1 MRRFRILVSAL
12 FAIGL
17 LAAGCGDSGSEDAG
31 APGQTA
37 PSGTGAAPT
46 TSLQPV
52 VGGKLTVLI
61 TSETRGMDP
70 VAVTGSS
77 GLGGEPPRMYA
88 VYDALML
95 TDNKTGE
102 VKPALAESLTSTD
115 RIVWTLKL
123 RPNVKFSDGT
133 AYDAEAVKFNWERHN
148 DPALNSTARPLVQS
162 FKSLEVV
169 DALTLR
175 VTLNSENG
183 QFPRNVASNLAWSVS
198 PTAAKAKGANYGRTP
213 ADIVGAGPF
222 IMKEWTRDSKMVLT
236 KNPNYWQ
243 AGKPYL
249 DELEFRVLSDE
260 QQRYNSLNTGEADV
274 AWINTLPVQKQA
286 KDSGLVVTQ
295 VNGIGASGL
304 NFNMTK
310 EPFNDAR
317 VRKAVQLAIDPV
329 QLNQVAT
336 DGLGDPV
343 TAWFGSTSPWYDAAV
358 QFPKYNAAEAQKLID
373 AYVAE
378 KGKNVEFLL
387 TTSDAGANPK
397 IAEFIAATLNKLQ
410 KVSVK
415 TEVKPGAQTTA
426 DLRARN
432 YQMIPYAF
440 LGADPEPQF
449 YDSWHSKGSRNFSGY
464 ANPAVDAAL
473 LKARNATDSATRKAE
488 YLTVQ
493 KALIDD
499 GTPMLITTRTVT
511 ALTTKKDRVQGI
523 ELWEDGGGMFWEKVW
538 IKK

>member
-1 MRRFRILVSAL
+1 MKRVRIFVSTL
-12 FAIGL
+12 FAVAL
-17 LAAGCGDSGSEDAG
+17 LAVGCGDSGSDDAG
-31 APGQTA
+31 QPGPTSSGAGTA
-37 PSGTGAAPT
+37 TT

-52 VGGKLTVLI
+52 AGGKLTVLI

-102 VKPALAESLTSTD
+102 VKPALAESLTSSD

-133 AYDAEAVKFNWERHN
+133 PYDAEAVKYNFERHL

-162 FKSLEVV
+162 FKSIEVV
-169 DALTLR
+169 DPLTVR
-175 VTLNSENG
+175 VTLNAENG

-198 PTAAKAKGANYGRTP
+198 PTAARAKGANYGRTP

-222 IMKEWTRDSKMVLT
+222 IMKEWTRDSRMVLT

-243 AGKPYL
+243 PGKPYL
-249 DELEFRVLSDE
+249 DEIEFRVLSDE
-260 QQRYNSLNTGEADV
+260 TQRYNSLTTGEADL
-274 AWINTLPVQKQA
+274 AWLNTLPVQKQA
-286 KDSGLVVTQ
+286 KDAGLVVTP

-304 NFNMTK
+304 NFNLTK

-317 VRKAVQLAIDPV
+317 LRKAVQLAIDPA

-336 DGLGDPV
+336 DGLGDPI
-343 TAWFGSTSPWYDAAV
+343 TAWFGASSQWYDASV
-358 QFPKYNAAEAQKLID
+358 QFPKSNVAEAQKLID
-373 AYVAE
+373 AYVTE
-378 KGKNVEFLL
+378 KGKNVEFTL
-387 TTSDAGANPK
+387 TSSDAGVNPK

-410 KVSVK
+410 KISVK
-415 TEVKPGAQTTA
+415 TEVKPGAQTTT
-426 DLRARN
+426 DLRNRN

-449 YDSWHSKGSRNFSGY
+449 YDSWHSKGTRNFSGY

-473 LKARNATDSATRKAE
+473 LKARNATDNATRKAE

-499 GTPMLITTRTVT
+499 GIPMLITTRTVT
-511 ALTTKKDRVQGI
+511 ALSMKKDRLQGI
-523 ELWEDGGGMFWEKVW
+523 ELWEDGGGVFWDKVW

>member
-1 MRRFRILVSAL
+1 MKRFRVLISVLVAAAL
-12 FAIGL
+12 FAG
-17 LAAGCGDSGSEDAG
+17 ACGDSSESDT
-31 APGQTA
+31 APGQTGT
-37 PSGTGAAPT
+37 PGTGAAPT

-52 VGGKLTVLI
+52 TGGKLAVLI

-70 VAVTGSS
+70 IAVTGSS

-102 VKPALAESLTSTD
+102 VKPALAESLTTTD

-133 AYDAEAVKFNWERHN
+133 AYDAEAVKFNWDRHN
-148 DPALNSTARPLVQS
+148 DPANNSTARGLIQTM
-162 FKSLEVV
+162 KSIEVV
-169 DALTLR
+169 DSLTIR
-175 VTLNSENG
+175 VTLNAENG

-198 PTAAKAKGANYGRTP
+198 PTAAKAKGKDYGNTP
-213 ADIVGAGPF
+213 ANIVGAGPF
-222 IMKEWTRDSKMVLT
+222 IVKEWTRDSRMVLT

-243 AGKPYL
+243 PGKPYL

-260 QQRYNSLNTGEADV
+260 QQRMNSLTTGEADL
-274 AWINTLPVQKQA
+274 AWLNTLPVQKLARDQ
-286 KDSGLVVTQ
+286 GLVTQQ
-295 VNGIGASGL
+295 VNGVGASGL
-304 NFNMTK
+304 NFNLTK
-310 EPFNDAR
+310 EPFNDAS
-317 VRKAVQLAIDPV
+317 VRKAVQLAVDSV

-336 DGLGDPV
+336 DGLGEPI
-343 TAWFGSTSPWYDAAV
+343 TSWFPTTTPWYDAAV
-358 QFPKYNAAEAQKLID
+358 LFPKFNAAEAQKLID

-378 KGKNVEFLL
+378 KGKNLEFTL

-397 IAEFIAATLNKLQ
+397 IAEFIAAALNKLQ

-415 TEVKPGAQTTA
+415 TAFKPGAQTTA
-426 DLRARN
+426 DLRAKN
-432 YQMIPYAF
+432 YDMIPYAY

-449 YDSWHSKGSRNFSGY
+449 YDSWHSKGTRNFSGY
-464 ANPAVDAAL
+464 SNPAVDAAL
-473 LKARNATDSATRKAE
+473 VRARNATETAARKVE
-488 YLTVQ
+488 YTAVQ

-499 GTPMLITTRTVT
+499 GIPMLLTSRTVT

-523 ELWEDGGGMFWEKVW
+523 EMWEDGGGVFFDKIW
-538 IKK
+538 IQK

>member
-1 MRRFRILVSAL
+1 MKRVRVFVSVL
-12 FAIGL
+12 FAVAL
-17 LAAGCGDSGSEDAG
+17 LAAGCGDSSSDTGQPDTGS
-31 APGQTA
+31 
-37 PSGTGAAPT
+37 SGTGGGNTPT

-52 VGGKLTVLI
+52 PGGKLTVLI

-70 VAVTGSS
+70 VTVTGSS

-102 VKPALAESLTSTD
+102 VKPVLAESLTSPD

-133 AYDAEAVKFNWERHN
+133 PYDAEAVKFNFERHL
-148 DPALNSTARPLVQS
+148 DPALNSTARGLVQS
-162 FKSLEVV
+162 FKSIEVV
-169 DALTLR
+169 DPLTVR
-175 VTLNSENG
+175 VTLNGENG

-198 PTAAKAKGANYGRTP
+198 PTAARAKGASYGRTP

-222 IMKEWTRDSKMVLT
+222 IVKEWTRDSRMVLA

-243 AGKPYL
+243 PGKPYV

-260 QQRYNSLNTGEADV
+260 VQRYNSLTTGEADL
-274 AWINTLPVQKQA
+274 AWLNTLPTQKLA
-286 KDSGLVVTQ
+286 KDAGLVITP

-304 NFNMTK
+304 NFNLTK

-317 VRKAVQLAIDPV
+317 MRKAVTLAIDPV

-336 DGLGDPV
+336 DGLGEPI
-343 TAWFGSTSPWYDAAV
+343 TAWFGTSSQWYDASV
-358 QFPKYNAAEAQKLID
+358 VYPKYNVAEAQKLID

-387 TTSDAGANPK
+387 TTSDAGVNPK

-410 KVSVK
+410 KISVK
-415 TEVKPGAQTTA
+415 TEVKPGAQTTTE
-426 DLRARN
+426 LRNRN

-449 YDSWHSKGSRNFSGY
+449 YDSWHSKGTRNYTGY

-473 LKARNATDSATRKAE
+473 LKARNATDTATRKAE

-493 KALIDD
+493 KAMIED
-499 GTPMLITTRTVT
+499 GLPMLITTRTVT
-511 ALTTKKDRVQGI
+511 ALSMKKDRVQGI
-523 ELWEDGGGMFWEKVW
+523 ELWEDGGGVFWERVW

>member
-1 MRRFRILVSAL
+1 MKQFRLVTSVL
-12 FAIGL
+12 FAVAL
-17 LAAGCGDSGSEDAG
+17 LAAGCGDSDTDDTG
-31 APGQTA
+31 APTDSGPTA
-37 PSGTGAAPT
+37 TGAAPA

-52 VGGKLTVLI
+52 PGGKLTVLI

-70 VAVTGSS
+70 AAVTGSS

-102 VKPALAESLTSTD
+102 VKPVLAESLTSSD

-133 AYDAEAVKFNWERHN
+133 PYDAEAIKFNWERHN
-148 DPALNSTARPLVQS
+148 DPALNSTARPLIQS
-162 FKSLEVV
+162 MKSIEVV
-169 DALTLR
+169 DPLTVR
-175 VTLNSENG
+175 VTLNAENG
-183 QFPRNVASNLAWSVS
+183 QFPRNIASNLAWSVS
-198 PTAAKAKGANYGRTP
+198 PTAAKAKGASYGRTP

-222 IMKEWTRDSKMVLT
+222 IVKEWTRDSKMVLA
-236 KNPNYWQ
+236 KNPNYWRTGQ
-243 AGKPYL
+243 PYL

-260 QQRYNSLNTGEADV
+260 TQRYNSITTGEADV

-304 NFNMTK
+304 NFNLTK

-336 DGLGDPV
+336 DGLGEPV
-343 TAWFGSTSPWYDAAV
+343 TAWFGPSSPFYDAAV

-378 KGKNVEFLL
+378 KGKNLEFLL

-410 KVSVK
+410 KVNVK
-415 TEVKPGAQTTA
+415 TTTKPGAQTTA

-432 YQMIPYAF
+432 YEMIPYAF

-473 LKARNATDSATRKAE
+473 LKARNATDLATRKAE
-488 YLTVQ
+488 YAIVQ

-499 GTPMLITTRTVT
+499 GIPMLITTRTVT
-511 ALTTKKDRVQGI
+511 ALTTKKDRVQGM
-523 ELWEDGGGMFWEKVW
+523 ELWEDGGGLFWEKIW

>member
-1 MRRFRILVSAL
+1 MKRFRLLTSVLVAAAL
-12 FAIGL
+12 VVGA
-17 LAAGCGDSGSEDAG
+17 CGDSGESETS
-31 APGQTA
+31 PGQTGG
-37 PSGTGAAPT
+37 SGGSGGSPT

-52 VGGKLTVLI
+52 LGGKLAVLI

-70 VAVTGSS
+70 LTVTGSS

-102 VKPALAESLTSTD
+102 VKPALAESLTTTD

-133 AYDAEAVKFNWERHN
+133 AYDAEAVKFNWDRHN
-148 DPALNSTARPLVQS
+148 DPANNSTARGLIQTM
-162 FKSLEVV
+162 KSIEVV
-169 DALTLR
+169 DPLTVR
-175 VTLNSENG
+175 VTLNAENG

-198 PTAAKAKGANYGRTP
+198 PTAAKAKGKDYGTTAAN
-213 ADIVGAGPF
+213 IVGAGPF
-222 IMKEWTRDSKMVLT
+222 IVKEWTRDSKMVLT

-243 AGKPYL
+243 PGKPYL
-249 DELEFRVLSDE
+249 DELEFRVLADE
-260 QQRYNSLNTGEADV
+260 QQRLNSLTTGEADL
-274 AWINTLPVQKQA
+274 AWLNTLPVQKLA
-286 KDSGLVVTQ
+286 KEQGLVPQQ
-295 VNGIGASGL
+295 VNGVGASGL

-317 VRKAVQLAIDPV
+317 IRKAVQMAIDPV
-329 QLNQVAT
+329 GLNQVAT
-336 DGLGDPV
+336 DGLGDPI
-343 TAWFGSTSPWYDAAV
+343 TSWFPTTTPWYDAAV
-358 QFPKYNAAEAQKLID
+358 VFPKYNAAEAQKLID

-378 KGKNVEFLL
+378 KGKNLEFLL
-387 TTSDAGANPK
+387 TTSDAGVNPK
-397 IAEFIAATLNKLQ
+397 IAEFIAAALNKLQ

-415 TEVKPGAQTTA
+415 TEVKPGTQTTT
-426 DLRARN
+426 DLRAKN
-432 YQMIPYAF
+432 YQMIPYAY

-449 YDSWHSKGSRNFSGY
+449 YDTWYSKGTRNYTGY
-464 ANPAVDAAL
+464 SNPVVDAAL
-473 LKARNATDSATRKAE
+473 LKSRNSTDTAVRKAE
-488 YLTVQ
+488 YNIVQ

-499 GTPMLITTRTVT
+499 GVPMLITTRTVT

-523 ELWEDGGGMFWEKVW
+523 EMWEDGGGVYFDKIW